1 MNLRLENV
9 SFSFSSPVLR
19 GISLEIPSTDFLSI
33 LGPNGCGKS
42 TLLRLIG
49 RILVP
54 EKGTISLYG
63 RPLESYT
70 RRELAKI
77 IAYVPQETAWL
88 YPFTVLE
95 TVLMGRAPY
104 LSMVGFEQSADLKA
118 ATEAMRMTDILHL
131 AEQPVTG
138 LSGGERQRVL
148 IARAL
153 TQESKMLLLD
163 EPNAH
168 LDLSHQVELFLLLKK
183 LQIESG
189 LTVIAVSHDLN
200 LVANV
205 STRIL
210 LLAPTHSGNS
220 VYALGT
226 PAEVLTP
233 SILSHVFQTPVAVT
247 HDSNVGSLNIH
258 LPPETFILKQGT
270 MS

>member
-9 SFSFSSPVLR
+9 SFSYGTPVLR
-19 GISLEIPSTDFLSI
+19 GISFEIPSGDFLSI

-49 RILVP
+49 RILIP
-54 EKGTISLYG
+54 EKGTISLDG
-63 RPLESYT
+63 RSLESYL

-77 IAYVPQETAWL
+77 IGYVPQETGWL

-104 LSMVGFEQSADLKA
+104 LSRLGFEQSADLDA
-118 ATEAMRMTDILHL
+118 AAEAMKLTDILHL
-131 AEQPVTG
+131 AEKPVTG
-138 LSGGERQRVL
+138 LSGGERQRVM
-148 IARAL
+148 IARAM
-153 TQESKMLLLD
+153 TQQPKILLLD

-183 LQIESG
+183 LQVERR

-210 LLAPTHSGNS
+210 LLAPTQDGNS
-220 VYALGT
+220 IYALGA
-226 PAEVLTP
+226 PAEVLTA
-233 SILSHVFQTPVAVT
+233 STLSHVFQTPVAVT
-247 HDSNVGSLNIH
+247 RDSTVGSFHIH
-258 LPPETFILKQGT
+258 LPPETFIFKQGIL
-270 MS
+270 S